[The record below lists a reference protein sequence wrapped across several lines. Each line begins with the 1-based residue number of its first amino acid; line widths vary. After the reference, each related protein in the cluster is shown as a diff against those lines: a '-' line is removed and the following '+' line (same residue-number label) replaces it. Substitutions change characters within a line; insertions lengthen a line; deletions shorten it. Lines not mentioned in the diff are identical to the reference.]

1 MWKGRCEVH
10 EEFTVEEIRE
20 YRDNEPG
27 VKIIAHPE
35 CAPDVV
41 DEADSSGSTSA
52 MINWVKT
59 NQPNKV
65 LMVTE
70 CSMSDNVS
78 VETPNVN
85 FVRPCNLCPHMK
97 EISLENILS
106 SLWYENYE
114 VIIDD
119 DIAKRA
125 LDSVNR
131 MINL

>member
-1 MWKGRCEVH
+1 
-10 EEFTVEEIRE
+10 
-20 YRDNEPG
+20 
-27 VKIIAHPE
+27 
-35 CAPDVV
+35 
-41 DEADSSGSTSA
+41 
-52 MINWVKT
+52 
-59 NQPNKV
+59 
-65 LMVTE
+65 MVTE

-106 SLWYENYE
+106 SLWYETHE
-114 VIIDD
+114 VIIDH

-125 LDSVNR
+125 LNSVNR